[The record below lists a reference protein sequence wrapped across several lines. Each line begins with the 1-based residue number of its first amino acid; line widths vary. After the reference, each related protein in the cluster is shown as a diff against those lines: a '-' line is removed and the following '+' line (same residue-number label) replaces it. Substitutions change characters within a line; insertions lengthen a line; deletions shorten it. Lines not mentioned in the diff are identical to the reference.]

1 MLAASYPKKGISM
14 FVQTLDELI
23 TAGRQNVFCDGAL
36 RSVRF
41 LLKGD
46 GMGFSMSDVRCK
58 RKIACLA
65 QTAAIGTANS
75 GHLAI
80 VKNPA

>member
-1 MLAASYPKKGISM
+1 M

-23 TAGRQNVFCDGAL
+23 TAGRQKVFCDGAL

-46 GMGFSMSDVRCK
+46 GMGFTMSDVRC
-58 RKIACLA
+58 
-65 QTAAIGTANS
+65 AAG
-75 GHLAI
+75 LDE
-80 VKNPA
+80 VLW